1 MKNAK
6 KDQKL
11 YAIFIDFKSAYNT
24 IIRQKVY
31 NLLKEKNILT
41 KEEINFMKCLHYK
54 LHFKDEENNAYYF
67 ENGLQH

>member
-11 YAIFIDFKSAYNT
+11 YAIFIDFKSAYDT

-41 KEEINFMKCLHYK
+41 KEEIIFMKCLHNK
-54 LHFKDEENNAYYF
+54 LNFKDEENNTYYF
-67 ENGLQH
+67 ENGVH

>member
-41 KEEINFMKCLHYK
+41 KEEIIFMKCLHNK
-54 LHFKDEENNAYYF
+54 LHFKDEENNTYYF
-67 ENGLQH
+67 ENGVH